1 MSEPN
6 IDELR
11 EQRYADRDPQFAEEQ
26 EIDRDELF
34 DSALYDIL
42 DNIYEAR
49 RQLQEAKNKIK
60 TRKFNEL
67 DRRLGEAEDMAD
79 ELLEKGL

>member
-1 MSEPN
+1 MN
-6 IDELR
+6 LDEIK

-42 DNIYEAR
+42 DDIYEAR
-49 RQLQEAKNKIK
+49 EILKKAKGKIK

>member
-1 MSEPN
+1 MNLEE
-6 IDELR
+6 IK
-11 EQRYADRDPQFAEEQ
+11 EQRYADRDPQFAEEK

-42 DNIYEAR
+42 DDIYEAR
-49 RQLQEAKNKIK
+49 EILKKAKGKIK

-67 DRRLGEAEDMAD
+67 DRLLGEAEDKAD